1 MSGVGNVESK
11 PVFAARAIQIGA
23 TQIVINALV
32 AANYGTFG
40 SFAYCCA
47 YVPGTPDETP
57 LLDAIAT
64 ALTRPATPAEM
75 TVLRRLFAESHTV
88 SLQDL
93 RNRIDKPS
101 DATPTK
107 IMPAERAARYAD
119 QAARLVGLKLSG
131 PLEPSNAL
139 IDAVFALVEDNQLKY
154 LPLHTLTS
162 REQELNGDKEDPDIK
177 EFSIKMKSGNL
188 VGKERSHEVR
198 ADTTTDL
205 KMRSAL
211 QRRALAFDQ
220 ATLISWDLHDSWI
233 SSLFHRMEESP
244 PSGYAPVS
252 LDQCLRA
259 DRRLFVKMAE
269 ECRSS
274 IVAVP
279 GNPRPLDLAMAKFM
293 NHHEVTYLLVPMGH
307 SSRQTATARPGPYNN
322 GDHERPAKGTG
333 KNKGSKGNAKGG
345 RGPKGKGKGKN
356 KSKTGAQPPPGC
368 SAKADDGRFLCYAY
382 NRAGGCSSS
391 ATAGESCDKG
401 FHICGVSGCNNNH
414 PCYDCPNRTL

>member
-23 TQIVINALV
+23 TQVVINALV

-64 ALTRPATPAEM
+64 ALARPATPAEM

-101 DATPTK
+101 DSTPTK
-107 IMPAERAARYAD
+107 VMPAERAARYAD
-119 QAARLVGLKLSG
+119 QAARLVGLKLTG

-139 IDAVFALVEDNQLKY
+139 IDSVFALVEDNQLKY

-162 REQELNGDKEDPDIK
+162 REQELNGEKEDTDIK
-177 EFSIKMKSGNL
+177 EFSVKMKSGNL
-188 VGKERSHEVR
+188 IGKERTQEVR
-198 ADTTTDL
+198 ADTTSDL
-205 KMRSAL
+205 RMRSAL

-220 ATLISWDLHDSWI
+220 ATLISWDIHDSWI

-244 PSGYAPVS
+244 PVGYAPVS

-259 DRRLFVKMAE
+259 DRRLFVRMAE
-269 ECRSS
+269 TCRAS
-274 IVAVP
+274 IVAIP
-279 GNPRPLDLAMAKFM
+279 GAPRPLDLAMIQFM
-293 NHHEVTYLLVPMGH
+293 NHHDVTYLLVPMALPA
-307 SSRQTATARPGPYNN
+307 RQSPANRQGPYGK
-322 GDHERPAKGTG
+322 GDKERPAKGAG
-333 KNKGSKGNAKGG
+333 KGKGDKNGKGD

-368 SAKADDGRFLCYAY
+368 AAKADDGRFLCYSY
-382 NRAGGCSSS
+382 NRVGGCNSSVS
-391 ATAGESCDKG
+391 EGTSCDKG
-401 FHICGVSGCNNNH
+401 FHICGISGCNGNH
-414 PCYDCPNRTL
+414 PCYDCPNRIH